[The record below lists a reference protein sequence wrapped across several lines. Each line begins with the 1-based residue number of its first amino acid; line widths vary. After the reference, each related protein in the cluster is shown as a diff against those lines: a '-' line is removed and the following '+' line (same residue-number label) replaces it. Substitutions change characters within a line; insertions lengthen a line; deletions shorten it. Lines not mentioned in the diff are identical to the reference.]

1 MCKLTKSFG
10 QYKPGVG
17 KSKLESAFC
26 IEVEYDESENTVEEI
41 LRVYSIN
48 YDKNIE
54 TDLTAVF
61 CETHSRELDKI
72 VDSVDWRLEYREMKA
87 DKRAA

>member
-1 MCKLTKSFG
+1 MKLTKTFG
-10 QYKPGVG
+10 QYKPGTG
-17 KSKLESAFC
+17 ASRLQSAFC
-26 IEVEYDESENTVEEI
+26 IEVDYNVEENTVEEI

-48 YDKNIE
+48 YDNNVE

-61 CETHSRELDKI
+61 CEIHSRELDRI
-72 VDSVDWRLEYREMKA
+72 IDSVDWRLEFREMKA